1 MMKVVD
7 INNFKEYHDVVEKY
21 SGTNFAFR
29 GHSDFGWKLIPK
41 IGRPDYARTIPKLL
55 DEELLLAAWMRYSSQ
70 LLNKQPLDNW
80 DCLSLA
86 QHHGL
91 ATRLLDWTKN
101 PLVALFFA
109 TFDLEIDEDGAV
121 IVMDFKNM
129 TLKTA
134 GLNPFKIPS
143 SGIFYPKGLTS
154 RVVSQRGIFSIS
166 HKPTKS
172 LENLLEDCNFIKIRI
187 NKKAKENIQKTLEQ
201 YGINEFSIYQDL
213 DNLSNYLNRFMVS
226 KQIDEII

>member
-1 MMKVVD
+1 MKELE
-7 INNFKEYHDVVEKY
+7 ISNFKEYHDIVEKY

-29 GHSDFGWKLIPK
+29 GHSNFDWQLIPK
-41 IGRPDYARTIPKLL
+41 IGRPDYARTIPKILNEEFLL
-55 DEELLLAAWMRYSSQ
+55 NAWMRYSSQ
-70 LLNKQPLDNW
+70 LLIKHPLDNW
-80 DCLSLA
+80 DCLSMA
-86 QHHGL
+86 QHHSL

-109 TFDLEIDEDGAV
+109 TCNVELDKDAAV
-121 IVMDFKNM
+121 ITLDFKNKV
-129 TLKTA
+129 LKTNE
-134 GLNPFKIPS
+134 LDPFKLTS

-172 LENLLEDCNFIKIRI
+172 LETLLLDSTFIKIRI
-187 NKKAKENIQKTLEQ
+187 KRSAKENIQKNLEQ
-201 YGINEFSIYQDL
+201 YGVNEFSIYQDL
-213 DNLSNYLNRFMVS
+213 DNLSNYLNRFMIS